1 MKIFENKTALVTGAT
16 SGLGSEIV
24 KVLAIKGA
32 QVIVHYNTNKEK
44 AEKLV
49 KELNSSES
57 FAISEDFSEGDLD
70 EVCGKFISNIVNKTK
85 KIDFLINNAADQS
98 LDPDEIVDDVIINKI
113 MLTNVL
119 APQALVKACLPY
131 FPKDSAIVN
140 ITSVESEFPFPNH
153 SLYASS
159 KAALK
164 RYSELAAIELAEKN
178 IRCNAVSPGLIY
190 REDLYQT
197 WPDGLKKWNEKAPI
211 KRPVSAIEVAN
222 TVSFLLSQESSGITG
237 TTITVDGGWSVA

>member
-1 MKIFENKTALVTGAT
+1 MNLANPLTAFT
-16 SGLGSEIV
+16 
-24 KVLAIKGA
+24 
-32 QVIVHYNTNKEK
+32 
-44 AEKLV
+44 
-49 KELNSSES
+49 
-57 FAISEDFSEGDLD
+57 
-70 EVCGKFISNIVNKTK
+70 EVVPPSVP
-85 KIDFLINNAADQS
+85 

-164 RYSELAAIELAEKN
+164 RYSELAAIELEK
-178 IRCNAVSPGLIY
+178 R
-190 REDLYQT
+190 
-197 WPDGLKKWNEKAPI
+197 KKKKE
-211 KRPVSAIEVAN
+211 
-222 TVSFLLSQESSGITG
+222 
-237 TTITVDGGWSVA
+237 